1 MLSAQLAAE
10 TGASLAW
17 ARIFHLYGPFEHE
30 HRLVPAVI
38 RTLLDGREFAA
49 TAGTQVRDYLH
60 VADVASALR
69 ALLVG
74 GADGAFNICSS
85 KPTSVRDVIE
95 TIAQILDRPDSVR
108 FGAVAARSWD
118 PAFLCGDNTKL
129 VRETGWGP
137 AYQLRAG
144 LEQTA
149 AWWRALE
156 SRT

>member
-1 MLSAQLAAE
+1 
-10 TGASLAW
+10 
-17 ARIFHLYGPFEHE
+17 
-30 HRLVPAVI
+30 VI

-149 AWWRALE
+149 AWWRGP
-156 SRT
+156 